1 MVHRDDVKFKKED
14 FPKFSLTEACGAE
27 EGDGIRILTVNSRVL
42 GGRG

>member
-42 GGRG
+42 RGRG